1 MTTDKK
7 GKKTKDV
14 KIDEELEEE
23 VATVE
28 EAAEEQKEQ
37 TPEEQVK
44 ALTESLIE
52 AEDKILRLQAEY
64 QNYRKR
70 AAKDISNARMFGLT
84 ETIVPFLQVFD
95 HFSMAVKAAES
106 SDNMD
111 AIRQGLEMILGEYGK
126 ALEELGVQK
135 FDAVGQAFDP
145 DLHEAMARETS
156 DEVEEG
162 NVIKQ
167 WSCGYKMGE
176 RLLRPAMVVVSSG
189 PAEGVEEEN
198 QD

>member
-28 EAAEEQKEQ
+28 EAAEEKQEQ

-44 ALTESLIE
+44 ALTKNLIE
-52 AEDKILRLQAEY
+52 AEDKVLRLQAEY

-189 PAEGVEEEN
+189 PAEDVEEEN